1 MIPQRPYLVRAIYQW
16 VVDNGMTPHVVVNAA
31 LEGVQVP
38 VEYVHDG
45 QIVLNLNPSA
55 VKELYIG
62 NERVDLSARFG
73 GVPRPVSF
81 PIAAVLALYARETG
95 QGMIFAEEQPTT
107 TESSDPP
114 ELPEPPDP
122 PPRRPE
128 RPTLKVVK

>member
-31 LEGVQVP
+31 LDGVQVP
-38 VEYVHDG
+38 AEYVHEG

-62 NERVDLSARFG
+62 NDRVDLSARFG
-73 GVPRPVSF
+73 GVSRPVSF

-95 QGMIFAEEQPTT
+95 QGMIFAEEGPPP
-107 TESSDPP
+107 TESS
-114 ELPEPPDP
+114 EPT
-122 PPRRPE
+122 E
-128 RPTLKVVK
+128 SS